1 MIGYYWDSE
10 MTEKQSP
17 SWDRTMNEENN
28 TLRAIMQAFEIYPA
42 LKQLVKY
49 KLNNEGI
56 ENVEITNETL
66 RSTET
71 NENSDVSGL
80 GSGPSGPVSHET
92 GAGNVRAGCTST
104 PDPIE
109 TKIEE
114 VILSDFNKQ

>member
-1 MIGYYWDSE
+1 
-10 MTEKQSP
+10 MTNP

-66 RSTET
+66 RSTKT
-71 NENSDVSGL
+71 NENSNVSGL
-80 GSGPSGPVSHET
+80 SASSSGSVPHEAGT
-92 GAGNVRAGCTST
+92 GDVRAGCTST
-104 PDPIE
+104 SDSTE
-109 TKIEE
+109 AEIEE

>member
-1 MIGYYWDSE
+1 
-10 MTEKQSP
+10 
-17 SWDRTMNEENN
+17 MNEENN

-66 RSTET
+66 RGSKT
-71 NENSDVSGL
+71 NKNSDVPGL
-80 GSGPSGPVSHET
+80 GSGPSGSVSHET
-92 GAGNVRAGCTST
+92 GAGDVRVGCASAS
-104 PDPIE
+104 DPTE
-109 TKIEE
+109 AEIEE

>member
-1 MIGYYWDSE
+1 MD
-10 MTEKQSP
+10 TKTKNP
-17 SWDRTMNEENN
+17 SWDRTMTEENN
-28 TLRAIMQAFEIYPA
+28 TLRAIMRAFEIYPA

-56 ENVEITNETL
+56 ENVETTNETL

-71 NENSDVSGL
+71 NENSDVSGF
-80 GSGPSGPVSHET
+80 GSSPSGSVPYEAGT
-92 GAGNVRAGCTST
+92 GDVRAGCASTS
-104 PDPIE
+104 DSAE